1 MKDGELISYGAKSLP
16 EGGLFSL
23 PKLYVNGGL
32 LIGDSAGFLN
42 GMRLKGIHLAMKSG
56 MLAADSIIEAFKEV
70 ESWSAEA
77 IDSCL
82 HTLASTLAEGNL
94 GKVAQPVRIA
104 VAGGPV
110 SPPIGDTL
118 ILLGKKSTLRRLE
131 RCHEYFASTCD
142 A

>member
-1 MKDGELISYGAKSLP
+1 MPA
-16 EGGLFSL
+16 
-23 PKLYVNGGL
+23 
-32 LIGDSAGFLN
+32 
-42 GMRLKGIHLAMKSG
+42 
-56 MLAADSIIEAFKEV
+56 IIEAFTALETWDA
-70 ESWSAEA
+70 ES

-82 HTLASTLAEGNL
+82 HTLAENLADGAL

-118 ILLGKKSTLRRLE
+118 VLLGKESSLCRLS
-131 RCHEYFASTCD
+131 RCLEHFSATCD

>member
-1 MKDGELISYGAKSLP
+1 MTSSFITVDDEAIVWP
-16 EGGLFSL
+16 ETKPVKKAL
-23 PKLYVNGGL
+23 
-32 LIGDSAGFLN
+32 
-42 GMRLKGIHLAMKSG
+42 LKGEVSG
-56 MLAADSIIEAFKEV
+56 LSRMPAIIEAFKEV